1 MIKEAKLVS
10 RKKADRDDIAFWKEK
25 SPQDRLSY
33 LQDIREQYF
42 RLFNK
47 KDTYNEA
54 RKGLRRVYNIVK
66 RT

>member
-10 RKKADRDDIAFWKEK
+10 REKADRDDITFWKEK
-25 SPQDRLSY
+25 TPQDRLSY

-42 RLFNK
+42 ELFNK
-47 KDTYNEA
+47 KTKYNEA
-54 RKGLRRVYNIVK
+54 RKGLRRVYKIVK